1 MRTTIGLVGCGRW
14 GSVHHATL
22 MSLKQRGHLD
32 RLVVCDIDGQALEGV
47 EADGHYRS
55 IEDMLAE
62 EDLTGVAIVTPPETH
77 LSLAR
82 QVVAVD
88 LPVFIEKPLASST
101 EDEADFLSMLPENAT
116 AMVGYLL
123 RHHAGLNR
131 IKAAIDDHAMNIET
145 ISYRRRT
152 TRPKPEGAD
161 PLNTLAVH
169 GLDTA
174 RYLTGHPLVDMDVKK
189 LEMTESSANI
199 WLGTQSSI
207 ITIDV
212 AWEAEEEQ
220 RTLAVQGTTS
230 GAVLDFGTGDV
241 AWYAGSGLDESPLV
255 EYFPSQPLE
264 EQWLSF
270 LQRVADGVPGVV
282 PEPESLLDLSAWLS
296 QHRPTESAPR

>member
-14 GSVHHATL
+14 GTVHHATL
-22 MSLKQRGHLD
+22 TSLKQRGHLD

-199 WLGTQSSI
+199 WLGTPSSL

-220 RTLAVQGTTS
+220 RTLAVQGTMS

-241 AWYAGSGLDESPLV
+241 AWYAGGGKNEAPLV
-255 EYFPSQPLE
+255 EHFPSQPLE

-270 LQRVADGVPGVV
+270 LRRVADGTPGVV
-282 PEPESLLDLSAWLS
+282 PEPESLLDVSAWLA
-296 QHRPTESAPR
+296 HNRPTESTTR

>member
-14 GSVHHATL
+14 GTVHHATL
-22 MSLKQRGHLD
+22 TSLKQRGHLD

-82 QVVAVD
+82 QVMAAN

-101 EDEADFLSMLPENAT
+101 DDEVDFLSMLPENAT
-116 AMVGYLL
+116 VMVGYLL

-131 IKAAIDDHAMNIET
+131 IKSAIDDHAMNIET
-145 ISYRRRT
+145 IGYRRRT

-174 RYLTGHPLVDMDVKK
+174 RYLTGHPLIDMDVKK
-189 LEMTESSANI
+189 LELTKSSAKI
-199 WLGTQSSI
+199 WLGMRSSL

-220 RTLAVQGTTS
+220 RTLAVQGTMS

-241 AWYAGSGLDESPLV
+241 AWYAGAGMDEVPLV
-255 EYFPSQPLE
+255 EHFPSQPLE

-270 LQRVADGVPGVV
+270 LQRVADGAPGVV
-282 PEPESLLDLSAWLS
+282 PEPESLLDVSAWLAH
-296 QHRPTESAPR
+296 HRPTESAPR

>member
-14 GSVHHATL
+14 GTVHHATL
-22 MSLKQRGHLD
+22 MSLKERGHLD

-77 LSLAR
+77 LPLAR
-82 QVVAVD
+82 QAVAAD

-101 EDEADFLSMLPENAT
+101 EDEAAFLSTLPDNAT

-131 IKAAIDDHAMNIET
+131 IKSAIDDHAMNIET

-174 RYLTGHPLVDMDVKK
+174 RYLTGHSLVDMNVKK
-189 LEMTESSANI
+189 LELTASSANI
-199 WLGTQSSI
+199 WLGTRSFI

-212 AWEAEEEQ
+212 AWGADEEQ

-241 AWYAGSGLDESPLV
+241 AWYAGAGLDESPLV
-255 EYFPSQPLE
+255 EHFPSQPLE

-282 PEPESLLDLSAWLS
+282 PEPDALLDISAWLS
-296 QHRPTESAPR
+296 QHRPTESPPR

>member
-14 GSVHHATL
+14 GTVHHATL
-22 MSLKQRGHLD
+22 VALKERGHLD
-32 RLVVCDIDGQALEGV
+32 RLVVCDIDIHALERV
-47 EADGHYRS
+47 EADGYYGS

-62 EDLTGVAIVTPPETH
+62 EHLNGVAIVTPPETH

-82 QVVAVD
+82 QVVAAD
-88 LPVFIEKPLASST
+88 LPVFIEKPLASSNK
-101 EDEADFLSMLPENAT
+101 DEAAFLSMLPESAT
-116 AMVGYLL
+116 VMVGYLL
-123 RHHAGLNR
+123 RHHPGLNR
-131 IKAAIDDHAMNIET
+131 IKSAIDDHSMNIET
-145 ISYRRRT
+145 IGYRRRT
-152 TRPKPEGAD
+152 TRQKPEGAD

-174 RYLTGHPLVDMDVKK
+174 RYLTGHPLVDMDVRK

-199 WLGTQSSI
+199 WLGTRSSI

-220 RTLAVQGTTS
+220 RTLAVQGTMS

-241 AWYAGSGLDESPLV
+241 AWYAGAGLDETPLV
-255 EYFPSQPLE
+255 EHFPSQPLE

-270 LQRVADGVPGVV
+270 LRRVADGVAGVV
-282 PEPESLLDLSAWLS
+282 PEPASLLDVSAWLS
-296 QHRPTESAPR
+296 RHRPAESAPR

>member
-14 GSVHHATL
+14 GTVHHATL
-22 MSLKQRGHLD
+22 ASLKQRGHLD
-32 RLVVCDIDGQALEGV
+32 RLVVCDIDPHALQGV
-47 EADGHYRS
+47 EADGYYRS

-62 EDLTGVAIVTPPETH
+62 ERLNGVAIVTPPETH
-77 LSLAR
+77 LPLAR
-82 QVVAVD
+82 QVMAAD
-88 LPVFIEKPLASST
+88 LPVFIEKPLASSAK
-101 EDEADFLSMLPENAT
+101 DETDFLSMLSKSAT
-116 AMVGYLL
+116 VMVGYLL
-123 RHHAGLNR
+123 RYHAGLNR
-131 IKAAIDDHAMNIET
+131 IKSAIDDNAMNIET
-145 ISYRRRT
+145 IGYRRRT

-174 RYLTGHPLVDMDVKK
+174 RYLTGHSLVDMDVKK
-189 LEMTESSANI
+189 LELTESSAKI
-199 WLGTQSSI
+199 WLGTRSSL

-220 RTLAVQGTTS
+220 RTLAVQGTMS

-241 AWYAGSGLDESPLV
+241 AWYAGAGKDGAPLV
-255 EYFPSQPLE
+255 EHFPSQPLE

-282 PEPESLLDLSAWLS
+282 PEPESLLDVSAWLAH
-296 QHRPTESAPR
+296 HRPTESAPR

>member
-14 GSVHHATL
+14 GTVHHATL
-22 MSLKQRGHLD
+22 ASLKQRGHLD
-32 RLVVCDIDGQALEGV
+32 RLVVCDIDAHALQGV

-62 EDLTGVAIVTPPETH
+62 EHLAGVAIVTPPETH
-77 LSLAR
+77 LPLAR
-82 QVVAVD
+82 QVMAAD
-88 LPVFIEKPLASST
+88 LPVFIEKPLASSA
-101 EDEADFLSMLPENAT
+101 EDELDFLSMLPENAT
-116 AMVGYLL
+116 VMVGYLL

-131 IKAAIDDHAMNIET
+131 IKSAIDDHAMNIET
-145 ISYRRRT
+145 IGYRRRT
-152 TRPKPEGAD
+152 TRPKPEGSD

-189 LEMTESSANI
+189 LELTESSAKI
-199 WLGTQSSI
+199 WLGTQSSL

-220 RTLAVQGTTS
+220 RTLAVQGTMS

-241 AWYAGSGLDESPLV
+241 AWYAGAGKNEAPLV
-255 EYFPSQPLE
+255 EHFPSQPLE

-270 LQRVADGVPGVV
+270 LRRVADGTLGVV
-282 PEPESLLDLSAWLS
+282 PEPESLLDVSAWLA
-296 QHRPTESAPR
+296 QNRPTESTTR